1 MNPLRILAVACCL
14 LLVLPLGASGKV
26 PRPPGT
32 AVEILVLFE
41 NGVSAP
47 EVASLHD
54 RAGGASTG
62 RIDELNLERVSVSV
76 AGSAVYLASPL
87 VAAVS
92 PHTDLHVMGARPKDP
107 LVKLQWALGRVK
119 AFDAW
124 RIERGLDS
132 EVTVAVVDTGI
143 DPLHEDLEGRLVS
156 GFDFINHDEQPS
168 DDDGHGTHVA
178 GIIGA
183 NSSNRIGIAGL
194 SWGAK
199 VMPIKTCT
207 ASGVCPLFETYAGTV
222 DAVRRGASILN
233 LSLGGEGACDTIAQT
248 VFDWVRDRGALA
260 VVAAGNSGSD
270 GNPSITPANCANTLG
285 VGAVDQRGRHAP
297 FSSYGKF
304 VDISAP
310 GVEVWSTYPAF
321 KSFGS
326 GYIGYAPLSGTSM
339 ATPVVAG
346 IAALVKARHPDWT
359 PDQIEQRLIKT
370 ARDAGKKGRDAKFG
384 KGIVDAFRALK

>member
-1 MNPLRILAVACCL
+1 ME
-14 LLVLPLGASGKV
+14 LV
-26 PRPPGT
+26 
-32 AVEILVLFE
+32 VLFE
-41 NGVSAP
+41 DGVSAP
-47 EVASLHD
+47 AVASLHD
-54 RAGGASTG
+54 RAGGTSTG

-76 AGSAVYLASPL
+76 AGRAAYLASPL

-92 PHTDLHVMGARPKDP
+92 PNSDLHVMGARPKDP
-107 LVKLQWALGRVK
+107 LVNLQWALRRVN
-119 AFDAW
+119 AFEAW
-124 RIERGLDS
+124 RIERGLHS
-132 EVTVAVVDTGI
+132 EVTVAVIDTGI
-143 DPLHEDLEGRLVS
+143 DPSHEDLEDRLEP
-156 GFDFINHDEQPS
+156 GFDFINQDEQPS

-207 ASGVCPLFETYAGTV
+207 ASGACPLFETYAGTV

-233 LSLGGEGACDTIAQT
+233 LSLGGEGTCDTIAQT

-260 VVAAGNSGSD
+260 VVAAGNSAME
-270 GNPSITPANCANTLG
+270 GNPSITPANCDNTLG
-285 VGAVDQRGRHAP
+285 VGAVDRRGRHAP

-304 VDISAP
+304 VDVSAP
-310 GVEVWSTYPAF
+310 GVEVWSTYLPV
-321 KSFGS
+321 KSIGTGF
-326 GYIGYAPLSGTSM
+326 IGYAPLSGTSM

-359 PDQIEQRLIKT
+359 PDQIEERLIKT
-370 ARDAGKKGRDAKFG
+370 ARDAGKKGRDDKFG
-384 KGIVDAFRALK
+384 KGIVDAFKALK

>member
-1 MNPLRILAVACCL
+1 MKPLRVVAAACCVL
-14 LLVLPLGASGKV
+14 VVLPLGASGKASPLPEAMELV
-26 PRPPGT
+26 
-32 AVEILVLFE
+32 VLFE
-41 NGVSAP
+41 DGVSAP
-47 EVASLHD
+47 AIASLHD
-54 RAGGASTG
+54 RAGGTSTG

-76 AGSAVYLASPL
+76 ARIAAYLASPL

-92 PHTDLHVMGARPKDP
+92 PNSDLHVMGARPKDP

-124 RIERGLDS
+124 RIERGLHS
-132 EVTVAVVDTGI
+132 EVTVAVIDTGI
-143 DPLHEDLEGRLVS
+143 DPSHEDLEDRLAP
-156 GFDFINHDEQPS
+156 GFDFINQDEQPS

-233 LSLGGEGACDTIAQT
+233 LSLGGEGTCDTIAQT
-248 VFDWVRDRGALA
+248 VFDWVRERGALA

-270 GNPSITPANCANTLG
+270 GNPSITPANCDKTLG
-285 VGAVDQRGRHAP
+285 VGAVDRRGRHAP

-304 VDISAP
+304 VDVSAP
-310 GVEVWSTYPAF
+310 GMEVWSTYPAF

-339 ATPVVAG
+339 AAPVVAG

-370 ARDAGKKGRDAKFG
+370 ARDAGKKGRDDKFG
-384 KGIVDAFRALK
+384 KGIVDAFKALK